1 MDRGGR
7 GNGDVSVPDDT
18 PPPVAVHPPVLY
30 GGAFLAGLGL
40 DRVLP
45 IASSLPDPVR
55 HGAASLLVVFGLC
68 LAGWA
73 AWLFHRA
80 GTGIPT
86 WQAAKR
92 LVQHGPYAIS
102 RNPMYV
108 GVTAAYAGLAL
119 AVASPWALLLLGP
132 VLVVM
137 DRLVIAREEPYLAAR
152 FGAAYEAYR
161 RRVRRWL

>member
-1 MDRGGR
+1 VSGPEIGG
-7 GNGDVSVPDDT
+7 DDDT

-45 IASSLPDPVR
+45 IAASFPDGVR
-55 HGAASLLVVFGLC
+55 HGAASMLLAFGLC
-68 LAGWA
+68 FAGWA

-92 LVQHGPYAIS
+92 LVQRGPYAIS

-119 AVASPWALLLLGP
+119 AVASPWALLLLAP
-132 VLVVM
+132 VLVAV

-152 FGAAYEAYR
+152 FGAPYEAYR
-161 RRVRRWL
+161 RRVRRWI

>member
-1 MDRGGR
+1 VTGA
-7 GNGDVSVPDDT
+7 PDAT

-30 GGAFLAGLGL
+30 GAAFLLGLGL
-40 DRVLP
+40 DRLLP
-45 IASSLPDPVR
+45 IEATFLDGVR
-55 HGAASLLVVFGLC
+55 HGAASMLLVFGLC
-68 LAGWA
+68 FAGWA

-86 WQAAKR
+86 WQAATR
-92 LVQHGPYAIS
+92 FVARGPYAIS

-108 GVTAAYAGLAL
+108 GVSAAYAGLAL
-119 AVASPWALLLLGP
+119 AVASLWALILLAP

-152 FGAAYEAYR
+152 FGAPYETYLT
-161 RRVRRWL
+161 RVRRWI

>member
-1 MDRGGR
+1 
-7 GNGDVSVPDDT
+7 VSGPDGT
-18 PPPVAVHPPVLY
+18 PPPVAVHPPILY
-30 GGAFLAGLGL
+30 GGAFLLGLGL

-45 IASSLPDPVR
+45 IAATLPDGLR
-55 HGAASLLVVFGLC
+55 HGAASMLMVFGLC
-68 LAGWA
+68 FAFWA

-86 WQAAKR
+86 WQAATR
-92 LVQHGPYAIS
+92 FVQRGPYAIS
-102 RNPMYV
+102 RNPMYL

-119 AVASPWALLLLGP
+119 ALASAWALILLAP

-152 FGAAYEAYR
+152 FGAPYEAYL
-161 RRVRRWL
+161 RRVRRWI

>member
-1 MDRGGR
+1 
-7 GNGDVSVPDDT
+7 VSVPDAT

-30 GGAFLAGLGL
+30 GGAFLLGIGL
-40 DRVLP
+40 DRLVP
-45 IASSLPDPVR
+45 IDAAVPELLR
-55 HGAASLLVVFGLC
+55 HGAASLLIVLGLG

-86 WQAAKR
+86 WQAATR
-92 LVQHGPYAIS
+92 FVDSGPYAFS
-102 RNPMYV
+102 RNPMYL
-108 GVTAAYAGLAL
+108 GITAAYAGLAL
-119 AVASPWALLLLGP
+119 ALASIWALLLLAP

-137 DRLVIAREEPYLAAR
+137 DRLVIAREEHYLAAR
-152 FGAAYEAYR
+152 FGSAYEAYL

>member
-1 MDRGGR
+1 
-7 GNGDVSVPDDT
+7 VSSPDDT

-30 GGAFLAGLGL
+30 GGAFLLGLGL

-45 IASSLPDPVR
+45 IAASFADGVR
-55 HGAASLLVVFGLC
+55 HGVASMLMVFGLC
-68 LAGWA
+68 FAGWA

-86 WQAAKR
+86 WQAATR
-92 LVQHGPYAIS
+92 FVQRGPYAIS

-108 GVTAAYAGLAL
+108 GVTAAYAGLAMAL
-119 AVASPWALLLLGP
+119 ASMWSLILLIP

-152 FGAAYEAYR
+152 FGAPYEAYL
-161 RRVRRWL
+161 RRVRRWI

>member
-1 MDRGGR
+1 MSGPEIGG
-7 GNGDVSVPDDT
+7 DDDT

-30 GGAFLAGLGL
+30 GGAFLAALVL
-40 DRVLP
+40 DHALP
-45 IASSLPDPVR
+45 IAAAFPDGVR
-55 HGAASLLVVFGLC
+55 HGAASMLIVFGLSFA
-68 LAGWA
+68 LWA

-86 WQAAKR
+86 WQAARR
-92 LVQHGPYAIS
+92 LVQSGPYAIS

-108 GVTAAYAGLAL
+108 GVTAAYAGLAM
-119 AVASPWALLLLGP
+119 AFASTWALLLLIP

-152 FGAAYEAYR
+152 FGAPYEAYL
-161 RRVRRWL
+161 RRVRRWI

>member
-1 MDRGGR
+1 
-7 GNGDVSVPDDT
+7 VTAPDDR
-18 PPPVAVHPPVLY
+18 PPPVAIHPPVLY
-30 GGAFLAGLGL
+30 AGAFLAGLGL
-40 DRVLP
+40 DRLAP
-45 IASSLPDPVR
+45 IALALPDGLR
-55 HGAASLLVVFGLC
+55 HGAASMLIVFGLGF
-68 LAGWA
+68 AAWA

-92 LVQHGPYAIS
+92 LVLKGPYAIS
-102 RNPMYV
+102 RNPMYL
-108 GVTAAYAGLAL
+108 GVTAAYAGLGLAL
-119 AVASPWALLLLGP
+119 ASTWALILLAP

-152 FGAAYEAYR
+152 FGAPYEAYL

>member
-1 MDRGGR
+1 MTLDA
-7 GNGDVSVPDDT
+7 T
-18 PPPVAVHPPVLY
+18 PPPVAIHPPILY

-40 DRVLP
+40 DRLAP
-45 IASSLPDPVR
+45 IAAAIPDGLR
-55 HGAASLLVVFGLC
+55 HGAASMLMTFGLC
-68 LAGWA
+68 FALWA

-86 WQAAKR
+86 WQAATR
-92 LVQHGPYAIS
+92 LVQRGPYAIS

-108 GVTAAYAGLAL
+108 GVSAAYAGLAL
-119 AVASPWALLLLGP
+119 ALASTWALLLLAP

-152 FGAAYEAYR
+152 FGAPYEAYR
-161 RRVRRWL
+161 ARVRRWI